1 MVSLSS
7 TGRNG
12 RASPSLLPA
21 SSWSCQSRL
30 QGVPHA
36 DASQNDISSSLYM
49 DVLRSST
56 VVGPAAR
63 LTNQQPVHHA
73 GSDDPRTGR
82 RFQAAFRSARTSHGS
97 KPLKTFCSHAFR
109 RAALWGIRPLT
120 HTSRSAFQDGTE
132 ASPGGVVRAGTQ
144 GDAARH
150 VAGDL

>member
-1 MVSLSS
+1 MSLSS

-82 RFQAAFRSARTSHGS
+82 RFQAACRIAGTSRVP
-97 KPLKTFCSHAFR
+97 KLLKTSCSHASQ
-109 RAALWGIRPLT
+109 RAASWGTGPLT
-120 HTSRSAFQDGTE
+120 HTHRSAFLGDTQ
-132 ASPGGVVRAGTQ
+132 ASLGGAVRAGKQ
-144 GDAARH
+144 VDAARH
-150 VAGDL
+150 APGSL